1 MSGFSSGCLVAD
13 RVLREFP
20 RHRVKIS
27 AWYGAMTKLV
37 VDINTIAGKA
47 TTGGRDVRAGFCYVR
62 AGAIVYLIEER
73 LVKGDRHAV

>member
-47 TTGGRDVRAGFCYVR
+47 TTRGRDVQ
-62 AGAIVYLIEER
+62 
-73 LVKGDRHAV
+73 